1 MTSDNNY
8 LGFLGHAVGLYLAVE
23 LPGVQLLQQVAPLRV
38 CLPAAAAGLL
48 PPLRRHRRPAH
59 AAPRHH
65 PLGGG
70 LHGAAA
76 ALAGVGG
83 VLVHQGAVVLPV
95 SHGLYSTLLA

>member
-48 PPLRRHRRPAH
+48 SPLRHRRPAH